1 MISTYTLNHL
11 GIVAGTCEELKIA
24 ETIDAL
30 IPPDPQQKVTTGQA
44 VVAMIINGL
53 GFSNRPLY
61 LFPQF
66 FDKKPVDVLIGGDVT
81 PEELN
86 DDTIGRAFDRTFS
99 FGCTELFSYISS
111 AAMTEARVS
120 KKFSHLD
127 TTTFSVYGEYESSGY
142 EDAAIHI
149 TYGHSKLKRPDLKQI
164 FLNLLVSFDGGVPF
178 FMEALDGNSSDS
190 VVLRETVTSFKKG
203 LRANLKEV
211 SYLVADSKFYSEE
224 TIGAVQDGLLWI
236 SRVPNTVG
244 EAREITEDTARNL
257 DILEPLEGEG
267 YTYRRYGSDYGG
279 VKQRWLVIHSEQAR
293 KRAVNTVAKAVE
305 KDFEALRK
313 QAKKLRGK
321 GYYCE
326 PDARDSLSLLN
337 KKAKYHNVNI
347 TEIEREEK
355 YKGRGRPPK
364 DGKKE
369 RTVTFYPVYGIERD
383 EGSIELKINKRSIFI
398 VATNELSNTELTD
411 QEIFDNYKGQKHVE
425 RGFRFLKDPLFFAS
439 SLYLK
444 KPERIVS
451 LTMIMCLS
459 LLVYSICERKLRKT
473 LKELDETV
481 NDQVGKPTQRPT
493 LRWIYQLFEDVHLV
507 RIGEGDSDIRT
518 VVKNVRPDGE
528 IALRMLGREYMDKYL
543 TGEH

>member
-1 MISTYTLNHL
+1 
-11 GIVAGTCEELKIA
+11 
-24 ETIDAL
+24 
-30 IPPDPQQKVTTGQA
+30 
-44 VVAMIINGL
+44 
-53 GFSNRPLY
+53 
-61 LFPQF
+61 
-66 FDKKPVDVLIGGDVT
+66 
-81 PEELN
+81 
-86 DDTIGRAFDRTFS
+86 
-99 FGCTELFSYISS
+99 
-111 AAMTEARVS
+111 
-120 KKFSHLD
+120 
-127 TTTFSVYGEYESSGY
+127 
-142 EDAAIHI
+142 
-149 TYGHSKLKRPDLKQI
+149 
-164 FLNLLVSFDGGVPF
+164 
-178 FMEALDGNSSDS
+178 
-190 VVLRETVTSFKKG
+190 
-203 LRANLKEV
+203 
-211 SYLVADSKFYSEE
+211 
-224 TIGAVQDGLLWI
+224 
-236 SRVPNTVG
+236 
-244 EAREITEDTARNL
+244 
-257 DILEPLEGEG
+257 
-267 YTYRRYGSDYGG
+267 
-279 VKQRWLVIHSEQAR
+279 
-293 KRAVNTVAKAVE
+293 
-305 KDFEALRK
+305 
-313 QAKKLRGK
+313 
-321 GYYCE
+321 
-326 PDARDSLSLLN
+326 
-337 KKAKYHNVNI
+337 VNI

-398 VATNELSNTELTD
+398 VATNELSTSKLKD

-473 LKELDETV
+473 LRELDETV

-507 RIGEGDSDIRT
+507 RIGEGGSNIRT